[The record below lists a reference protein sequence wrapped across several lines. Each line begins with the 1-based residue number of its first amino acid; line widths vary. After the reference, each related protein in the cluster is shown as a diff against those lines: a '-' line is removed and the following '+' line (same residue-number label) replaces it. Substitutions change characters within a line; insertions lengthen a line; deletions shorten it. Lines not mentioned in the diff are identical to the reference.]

1 MEFRDTLIQNP
12 IINQKLEKQKSEKKI
27 EKEISLEEDRIL
39 LMQEIYK
46 IFFKNC
52 LDLDLITYQQLI
64 YIEVQHLIVSYA
76 LGIPVGTTKILSSQ
90 LY

>member
-52 LDLDLITYQQLI
+52 LDLDLITYQ
-64 YIEVQHLIVSYA
+64 
-76 LGIPVGTTKILSSQ
+76 
-90 LY
+90 